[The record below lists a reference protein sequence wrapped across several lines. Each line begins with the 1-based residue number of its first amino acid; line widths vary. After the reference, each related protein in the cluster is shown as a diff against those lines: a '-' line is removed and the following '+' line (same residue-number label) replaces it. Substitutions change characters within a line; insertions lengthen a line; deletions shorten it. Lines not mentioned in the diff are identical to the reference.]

1 MSREAE
7 FEKVGVDV
15 TYDGDVVGQIGAGF
29 KGEEDREGIERHSL
43 ALHPGVELEGL
54 ER

>member
-1 MSREAE
+1 MRRKPE

-15 TYDGDVVGQIGAGF
+15 AYKVDVVGQIAARF
-29 KGEEDREGIERHSL
+29 KSEEDREGVERHSL
-43 ALHPGVELEGL
+43 ALHPGVELECF